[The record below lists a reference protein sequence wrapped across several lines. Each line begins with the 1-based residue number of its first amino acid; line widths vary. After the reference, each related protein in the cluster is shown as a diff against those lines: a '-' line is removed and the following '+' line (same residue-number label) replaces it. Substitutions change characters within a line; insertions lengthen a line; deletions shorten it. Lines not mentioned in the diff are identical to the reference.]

1 MATGVREG
9 QGRTLIASPKPK
21 AASSSSRS
29 GPKGA
34 AAKPK
39 GFGKLA
45 AARNT
50 NITAGPALGIALGV
64 VGLVALIVAVT
75 GDRPQKM
82 GQAVS
87 AGFIN
92 QTAAWGYKVQ
102 HIQIVGASAPSQK
115 DILRA
120 STLQAGLPILGLD
133 LAAVRASV
141 EQVGWVSQVKV
152 ARLLPDTVLI
162 SVVERPRLAVWQHQ
176 GINRV
181 IDAQGRVIM
190 EANAAGFGGLPLV
203 VGEGADLAAPSLVP
217 LILSRPRLASR
228 LEAMVRVDRRRW
240 DLKLK
245 DGSLVQLPATGEAQ
259 ALAQL
264 DRLDKSSRLLELG
277 LARLDLR
284 DPTMLVVR
292 PRYAGGSYTSPGTPE

>member
-9 QGRTLIASPKPK
+9 QGRTQIASPKPK
-21 AASSSSRS
+21 TSTSAPRS
-29 GPKGA
+29 GPKGSA
-34 AAKPK
+34 SKSRSV
-39 GFGKLA
+39 GKLA

-50 NITAGPALGIALGV
+50 NISTGPALGIALGV
-64 VGLVALIVAVT
+64 IGAAVLLVAVT
-75 GDRPQKM
+75 GDRPQQM
-82 GQAVS
+82 VQAVQQ
-87 AGFIN
+87 GLVD

-102 HIQIVGASAPSQK
+102 HIHVVGASTPSQQ

-120 STLQAGLPILGLD
+120 SNLRTGLPILGLD
-133 LAAVRASV
+133 LAAVRTSV

-152 ARLLPDTVLI
+152 VRLLPDTVVV

-181 IDAQGRVIM
+181 IDARGKVIM

-203 VGEGADLAAPSLVP
+203 VGDGADLAAPSLVP
-217 LILSRPRLASR
+217 LIMSRPRLASR
-228 LEAMVRVDRRRW
+228 LEAMVRVDGRRW

-245 DGSLVQLPATGEAQ
+245 DGSLIQLPAAGQAE

-292 PRYAGGSYTSPGTPE
+292 PRYDGGNPIAPAGM

>member
-9 QGRTLIASPKPK
+9 QGRTQIASPKPK
-21 AASSSSRS
+21 TSSVLPRS
-29 GPKGA
+29 VPKGA
-34 AAKPK
+34 ASKARAV
-39 GFGKLA
+39 GKLA

-50 NITAGPALGIALGV
+50 NISTGPALGIALGV
-64 VGLVALIVAVT
+64 IGAAVLLVAVT

-82 GQAVS
+82 AEAVRQ
-87 AGFIN
+87 GLVD

-102 HIQIVGASAPSQK
+102 NIHVVGASAPSQQ

-120 STLQAGLPILGLD
+120 SNLSPGLPILGLD
-133 LAAVRASV
+133 LAAVRTSV

-152 ARLLPDTVLI
+152 VRLLPDTVVV

-181 IDAQGRVIM
+181 IDAQGKVIM

-203 VGEGADLAAPSLVP
+203 VGGGADLAAPSLVP
-217 LILSRPRLASR
+217 LIMSRPRLASR
-228 LEAMVRVDRRRW
+228 LEAMVRVDGRRW

-245 DGSLVQLPATGEAQ
+245 DGSLIQLPAAGEAE

-264 DRLDKSSRLLELG
+264 DRLDKSSRLLDLG

-292 PRYAGGSYTSPGTPE
+292 PRYDGGNQIAPAGT